1 MSLFSWA
8 LDLVSDLD
16 LHVLDKLRRSIE
28 FPWISMVLM
37 KWMEIK
43 MMQTKGMKT
52 NVANAAAVG
61 EDARILIISTRLFE
75 NHCWCVLEDMLKKK
89 PT

>member
-1 MSLFSWA
+1 
-8 LDLVSDLD
+8 
-16 LHVLDKLRRSIE
+16 
-28 FPWISMVLM
+28 
-37 KWMEIK
+37 
-43 MMQTKGMKT
+43 MQTKGMKT
-52 NVANAAAVG
+52 NVANAAVIG